1 MKISTQNISAIALT
15 AVLGLMAP
23 ANALAQARPAPDYAS
38 MQIRDEDLGG
48 GVHMLFVAGGNM
60 AALVTDQGVVLVDS
74 EYPQV
79 SNQIKAKLAS
89 LSDKPLRYLIS
100 THYHWDHVG
109 GNANIA
115 TAGVPILISPATL
128 RYVSDTYKSAQKRPG
143 QYTFDPGPL
152 NNVMVTAPRK
162 ITMGKETVEI
172 LPIKP
177 AHTDGDLIVRFV
189 KADVIVVGDTIVKGF
204 YPLIDITHGG
214 TIDALIAF
222 CDDLYKLSTPKT
234 KIVTGHGPVVD
245 REYVKDFKGMLV
257 TTRARI
263 TARIKAG
270 ETLEQVVAAKPLAD
284 LDAKWEGTTEPFK
297 QADFVKQIYN
307 DLSRAKKP

>member
-1 MKISTQNISAIALT
+1 MKISTQIIPSVALA
-15 AVLGLMAP
+15 AVVGLLTP
-23 ANALAQARPAPDYAS
+23 AGALAQARPGPDYAA
-38 MQIRDEDLGG
+38 MQIKDDDLGG

-79 SNQIKAKLAS
+79 SDKIKAKLAS
-89 LSDKPLRYLIS
+89 LSDKPLRYLID
-100 THYHWDHVG
+100 THFHWDHVG

-115 TAGVPILISPATL
+115 TAGVTVLTSPVTL
-128 RYVSDTYKSAQKRPG
+128 RYVEDNYKSAQKRLG
-143 QYTFDPGPL
+143 QYTFDPTPL
-152 NNVMVTAPRK
+152 ANVLVTAPKK
-162 ITMGKETVEI
+162 IAMGKETVEI
-172 LPIKP
+172 LPIRP

-189 KADVIVVGDTIVKGF
+189 KADVIVAGDTIVKGF

-234 KIVTGHGPVVD
+234 KIVPGHGGLVD
-245 REYVKDFKGMLV
+245 RAYVKDFKGMLV
-257 TTRARI
+257 TARDRI
-263 TARIKAG
+263 AARIKAG

-297 QADFVKQIYN
+297 EADFVKQVYT